1 MSTVPPPPP
10 SARDVE
16 ALAEQL
22 SACADALH
30 ARLMKAIR
38 AATSATSGPATAPG
52 SATAPPARGPSIDQG
67 LSQGAA
73 QALFENEVA
82 LRQRANGLFLDAAVL
97 AATGLAGAQQQL
109 LALTTQAAERI
120 RTLDRL
126 RDLIDLAA
134 ELLQLGAAVASGAP
148 EHLAAP
154 MEKLKQHLADL
165 HQPSTAP
172 PV

>member
-1 MSTVPPPPP
+1 MSTALPPPPG
-10 SARDVE
+10 AGDIE
-16 ALAEQL
+16 ALAERL

-38 AATSATSGPATAPG
+38 AATTSAPAPAPAGP
-52 SATAPPARGPSIDQG
+52 PPARGLSIDQG

-82 LRQRANGLFLDAAVL
+82 LRQRANGLYLDAATL
-97 AATGLAGAQQQL
+97 AASGLAGPAQQL
-109 LALTTQAAERI
+109 LALTAQAAERI

-154 MEKLKQHLADL
+154 LEKIKQHLADL
-165 HQPSTAP
+165 NNPTPAP
-172 PV
+172 PA

>member
-1 MSTVPPPPP
+1 MSTALPPPPGT
-10 SARDVE
+10 RDIE

-38 AATSATSGPATAPG
+38 AATTVPAGPAE
-52 SATAPPARGPSIDQG
+52 APPGRGASIDQG

-82 LRQRANGLFLDAAVL
+82 LRQRANGLYLDAAVL
-97 AATGLAGAQQQL
+97 AANGLAGAGQQL
-109 LALTTQAAERI
+109 LALTAQAAERI
-120 RTLDRL
+120 RALDRL
-126 RDLIDLAA
+126 RDLVDLAA
-134 ELLQLGAAVASGAP
+134 ELLQLGAAVASGSP

-154 MEKLKQHLADL
+154 LEKIRQHLAAL
-165 HQPSTAP
+165 HEPAAP
-172 PV
+172 PAA

>member
-1 MSTVPPPPP
+1 MPTVLPPPPG
-10 SARDVE
+10 ARDIE

-38 AATSATSGPATAPG
+38 AATSVTSVTSANTGPATAP
-52 SATAPPARGPSIDQG
+52 PAHGPSIDQG

-82 LRQRANGLFLDAAVL
+82 LRQRANGLYLDAAVL
-97 AATGLAGAQQQL
+97 AATSLAGAGQQL
-109 LALTTQAAERI
+109 LVLTAQAAERI

-154 MEKLKQHLADL
+154 MEKLRQHLAGL
-165 HQPSTAP
+165 NAP
-172 PV
+172 PAATPA

>member
-1 MSTVPPPPP
+1 MSTPLPPPP
-10 SARDVE
+10 AAHDIE
-16 ALAEQL
+16 ALAERL

-30 ARLMKAIR
+30 ARLMRAIR
-38 AATSATSGPATAPG
+38 
-52 SATAPPARGPSIDQG
+52 SATAVPPAPAAATATAIARGASIDQG

-82 LRQRANGLFLDAAVL
+82 LRQRANGLYLDAAVL
-97 AATGLAGAQQQL
+97 AMGGLAGAQQQL
-109 LALTTQAAERI
+109 LALTAQAAERI

-126 RDLIDLAA
+126 RDLVELAA

-154 MEKLKQHLADL
+154 LEKLKQHLADL
-165 HQPSTAP
+165 RDPAAP
-172 PV
+172 PPA

>member
-1 MSTVPPPPP
+1 MSTPLPPL
-10 SARDVE
+10 SGAGDIE
-16 ALAEQL
+16 ALAERL

-38 AATSATSGPATAPG
+38 AATTAAPAPAGPQ
-52 SATAPPARGPSIDQG
+52 PARGASIDQG

-82 LRQRANGLFLDAAVL
+82 LRQRANGLYLDAATL
-97 AATGLAGAQQQL
+97 AASGLAGAEQQL
-109 LALTTQAAERI
+109 LALTAQAAERI

-154 MEKLKQHLADL
+154 LEKIKQHLADL
-165 HQPSTAP
+165 NNPTPAP
-172 PV
+172 PA

>member
-1 MSTVPPPPP
+1 MPTPLPPP
-10 SARDVE
+10 SNARDIE
-16 ALAEQL
+16 ALADRL

-38 AATSATSGPATAPG
+38 AATAAPAPVVSGPA
-52 SATAPPARGPSIDQG
+52 ATPPARGASIDQG

-82 LRQRANGLFLDAAVL
+82 LRQRANGLYLDAAVL
-97 AATGLAGAQQQL
+97 AAGGLAGAQQQL
-109 LALTTQAAERI
+109 LALTAQAAERI

-126 RDLIDLAA
+126 RDLIDLTA
-134 ELLQLGAAVASGAP
+134 ELLQLGAAVASGTP

-154 MEKLKQHLADL
+154 LEKLKQHLAHLGD
-165 HQPSTAP
+165 PAP
-172 PV
+172 PPPV

>member
-1 MSTVPPPPP
+1 MPP
-10 SARDVE
+10 SPTPPASTADIE
-16 ALAEQL
+16 ALAERL

-38 AATSATSGPATAPG
+38 ATTPGQQPPGRQPAGPGA
-52 SATAPPARGPSIDQG
+52 SIDQG

-82 LRQRANGLFLDAAVL
+82 LRQRANGLYLDAAVL
-97 AATGLAGAQQQL
+97 AASGLAGTQQQL
-109 LALTTQAAERI
+109 LAVTQQAGERI

-134 ELLQLGAAVASGAP
+134 ELLQLGAAVAAGAP

-154 MEKLKQHLADL
+154 LEKIKQHLADL
-165 HQPSTAP
+165 HDPAATP
-172 PV
+172 PA

>member
-1 MSTVPPPPP
+1 MSTPFPPP
-10 SARDVE
+10 SGAGDIE
-16 ALAEQL
+16 ALAERL

-38 AATSATSGPATAPG
+38 AAT
-52 SATAPPARGPSIDQG
+52 TAPPAPAGPSPSPSPSRGVSIDHG

-82 LRQRANGLFLDAAVL
+82 LRQRANGLYLDAAML
-97 AATGLAGAQQQL
+97 AANGLAGAEQQL
-109 LALTTQAAERI
+109 LALTEQAAARI

-154 MEKLKQHLADL
+154 LEKIRQHLAEL
-165 HQPSTAP
+165 HDPMAP
-172 PV
+172 PAA